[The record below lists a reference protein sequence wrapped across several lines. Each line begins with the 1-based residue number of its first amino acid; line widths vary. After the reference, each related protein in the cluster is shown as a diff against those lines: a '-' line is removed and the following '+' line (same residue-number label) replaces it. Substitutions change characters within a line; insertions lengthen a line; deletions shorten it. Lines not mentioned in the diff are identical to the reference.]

1 MVELSGS
8 LFDVGVRDREKE
20 KEREGGWWWAK
31 KDRREWVSVLGD
43 QSCFG
48 SPALSL

>member
-1 MVELSGS
+1 MVELFGS
-8 LFDVGVRDREKE
+8 LFDVGVRDRYRKR
-20 KEREGGWWWAK
+20 KREGEQAS
-31 KDRREWVSVLGD
+31 KDIIEWVSVLGD

>member
-1 MVELSGS
+1 MEELSGS
-8 LFDVGVRDREKE
+8 LFDVGVRDRER
-20 KEREGGWWWAK
+20 ERAS
-31 KDRREWVSVLGD
+31 KDRMEWVSVLGD